1 MILESVVC
9 SYILKSFCAFAHCF
23 IFKDVSFGLKYRVLI
38 LSVISIIIAI
48 FCVII
53 YELPLTKNIFMT
65 INNKSLH
72 DDILTDVIN
81 YRDGTTMRI
90 VCDDA
95 KYIGRL
101 IGHEEKGKDS
111 LYLLKDYVIE
121 ENDCIYNSKNVK
133 QESIIAIN
141 LAKANRIE
149 LYYSEHIGLKEKMKK
164 HLLSKSS
171 VDVKEQEN

>member
-1 MILESVVC
+1 MEKRL
-9 SYILKSFCAFAHCF
+9 
-23 IFKDVSFGLKYRVLI
+23 R
-38 LSVISIIIAI
+38 
-48 FCVII
+48 
-53 YELPLTKNIFMT
+53 
-65 INNKSLH
+65 
-72 DDILTDVIN
+72 
-81 YRDGTTMRI
+81 
-90 VCDDA
+90 
-95 KYIGRL
+95 RL
-101 IGHEEKGKDS
+101 INHCNQDVYKRQGHEEKGKDS